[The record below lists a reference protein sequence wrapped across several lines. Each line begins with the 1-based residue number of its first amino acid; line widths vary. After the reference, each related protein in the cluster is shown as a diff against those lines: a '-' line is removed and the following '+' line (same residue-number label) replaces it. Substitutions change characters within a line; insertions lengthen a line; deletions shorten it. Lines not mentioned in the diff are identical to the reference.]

1 MKRLEQLEHSIVHD
15 CADAIIAKTLTG
27 TIVSWNRAAERLFGH
42 EAAETL
48 GHSILML
55 VSPGHENEEH
65 EIMARVMRGEQVRDM
80 HTTRMHKSGHAI
92 DVALT
97 ISPLHD
103 SAGLVIGASMIAR
116 PWLKAM
122 TVLPT
127 LLQSALYDPLTR
139 TANRTL
145 LIDRLGQAMRH
156 GERMACFGGVLF
168 LDLDGFKNVNDTA
181 GHRTGDQLLQ
191 ACAER
196 LKTHTRGSDT
206 VARWGGDE
214 FVVLLPE
221 LHASWAIALEQL
233 HHVASKLLL
242 TLRAAYAIN
251 QTMYSCPASIGG
263 CLFSGSRQSTDAIIE
278 QADQAMYSAKHAGK
292 NTLHIHSKS
301 NVGHA
306 AERILPEAV

>member
-1 MKRLEQLEHSIVHD
+1 MKRLEQLNHSIVHD
-15 CADAIIAKTLTG
+15 CADAIIAKNLAG

-42 EAAETL
+42 TEAETV
-48 GHSILML
+48 GHSIMML
-55 VSPGHENEEH
+55 VPPAHQNEEQ
-65 EIMARVMRGEQVRDM
+65 EILARVTRGEQVRDM
-80 HTTRMHKSGHAI
+80 HATRLHKSGHFL
-92 DVALT
+92 DVTLT

-103 SAGLVIGASMIAR
+103 ASGLVIGSSMIVR
-116 PWLKAM
+116 PALKNSVA
-122 TVLPT
+122 LPT

-156 GERMACFGGVLF
+156 GDRAACFGGVLF
-168 LDLDGFKNVNDTA
+168 LDLDGFKTVNDTA

-196 LKTHTRGSDT
+196 LRTHTRGSDT

-242 TLRAAYAIN
+242 TLRTAYAIN

-263 CLFSGSRQSTDAIIE
+263 CLFSGSRQSADAIIE
-278 QADQAMYSAKHAGK
+278 QADQAMYSAKHSGK

-306 AERILPEAV
+306 AERILSEAV